1 MNRAEGYLRRKW
13 FNRLMLVLC
22 GCAAVIT
29 IIFLV
34 LILGYTLINGIT
46 YFNLDFITQAAKP
59 VGESGGG
66 MRDEIFGT
74 FILVGLASVI
84 ALPVGLLAGIFLAEF
99 AGPKMAS
106 AIRFSADI
114 LAGVPSIIV
123 GVFAYAL
130 LVRPM
135 HSYSAL
141 SAGVALAIIMIPVV
155 ARTAEESLRLVP
167 GSQREAALA
176 LGISRW
182 RMILGVIIP
191 GAMTGIVTGIM
202 LAVARV
208 AGETAPLI
216 FTALGSAFGVQGL
229 DKPIGA
235 LTKAVNISGA
245 VSPAILATASMMPVT
260 SPVTAPG
267 RITLTID
274 LHLVTPSAR
283 AASRIELGTRRKDS
297 SAVRATMGIMII
309 AKATPAESAEYECI
323 GRTRIA

>member
-1 MNRAEGYLRRKW
+1 MNRTEGYLRRRW

-22 GCAAVIT
+22 GCAAAIT
-29 IIFLV
+29 IIFLA
-34 LILGYTLINGIT
+34 LILGYTFINGIT
-46 YFNLDFITQAAKP
+46 YFNLDFITQASKP

-99 AGPKMAS
+99 AGRKMAS
-106 AIRFSADI
+106 AIRFAADI

-130 LVRPM
+130 LVRPL

-182 RMILGVIIP
+182 RIILGVIIP
-191 GAMTGIVTGIM
+191 GATTGIVTGIM

-229 DKPIGA
+229 TVPIGA
-235 LTKAVNISGA
+235 LPLQIYRYALSPYSDWQKQAWAAAFLLVILVLGINIVVRL
-245 VSPAILATASMMPVT
+245 VSN
-260 SPVTAPG
+260 
-267 RITLTID
+267 
-274 LHLVTPSAR
+274 
-283 AASRIELGTRRKDS
+283 RRK
-297 SAVRATMGIMII
+297 
-309 AKATPAESAEYECI
+309 
-323 GRTRIA
+323 

>member
-1 MNRAEGYLRRKW
+1 MKPARGYLRRRW
-13 FNRLMLVLC
+13 LNRLMLVLC
-22 GCAAVIT
+22 GCAAAVT

-34 LILGYTLINGIT
+34 LILGYTLVNGLA
-46 YFNLDFITQAAKP
+46 YFNLDFITQPSRP
-59 VGESGGG
+59 VGEPGGG

-74 FILVGLASVI
+74 LILVGLASAI
-84 ALPVGLLAGIFLAEF
+84 ALPVGMLAGVFLAEF
-99 AGPKMAS
+99 AGPRMAS
-106 AIRFSADI
+106 AIRFAADI

-135 HSYSAL
+135 QSYSAL
-141 SAGVALAIIMIPVV
+141 SAGVALAIIMVPVV

-182 RMILGVIIP
+182 RMILGVVIP
-191 GAMTGIVTGIM
+191 GAVTGIVTGIM

-229 DKPIGA
+229 TEPIGA
-235 LTKAVNISGA
+235 LPLQIYRYALSPYSDWQKQAWAAAFLLVIMVLGINIVVRL
-245 VSPAILATASMMPVT
+245 VSS
-260 SPVTAPG
+260 
-267 RITLTID
+267 
-274 LHLVTPSAR
+274 
-283 AASRIELGTRRKDS
+283 RRKQ
-297 SAVRATMGIMII
+297 
-309 AKATPAESAEYECI
+309 
-323 GRTRIA
+323 